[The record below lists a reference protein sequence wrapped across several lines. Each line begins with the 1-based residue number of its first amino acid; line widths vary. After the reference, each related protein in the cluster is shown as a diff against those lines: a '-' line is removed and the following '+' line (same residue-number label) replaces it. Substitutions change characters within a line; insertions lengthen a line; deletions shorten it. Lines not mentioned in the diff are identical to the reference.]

1 MLFKTRMPVG
11 GGEGGTFFRKGG
23 LLEEA
28 TDRRLNPNQ
37 VAALISISVWPGTLL
52 LQGSVYLKMVGVQG
66 FELRAIDLLCWIH
79 GFREDP

>member
-1 MLFKTRMPVG
+1 MLFKTRMPVWG
-11 GGEGGTFFRKGG
+11 GGGTFFRKGG

-37 VAALISISVWPGTLL
+37 VAALISISVWPGALL
-52 LQGSVYLKMVGVQG
+52 LQGSVYLKMVGVH
-66 FELRAIDLLCWIH
+66 WIH